1 MAKSNGRQ
9 TQSHDP
15 MYYVRFGYL
24 LNRTGSL
31 GAASMS
37 DVLKE
42 FDVALPIW
50 HILLILSEFHEQTIT
65 ELASHTGLEMSY
77 LSRTVLKVEERGFV
91 TRSKSNS
98 DKRVSYIKL
107 TPTGRQIIQ
116 KILPKT
122 RVALGIIFQGISD
135 ADIETTA
142 QTLKLVYDNLAN
154 NAGANA
160 GDVNR
165 KLIVAQRTGKY
176 RRKREEV

>member
-9 TQSHDP
+9 THSHDP

-50 HILLILSEFHEQTIT
+50 HILLILSEFNEQTIT
-65 ELASHTGLEMSY
+65 ELASHSGLEMSY

-91 TRSKSNS
+91 TRSKSKN
-98 DKRVSYIKL
+98 DKRVTYIKL
-107 TPTGRQIIQ
+107 TAAGRKMIDE
-116 KILPKT
+116 ILPKV
-122 RVALGIIFQGISD
+122 RVLLDVIFQGISD

-142 QTLKLVYDNLAN
+142 QTLQVVYENLAS
-154 NAGANA
+154 NADAIS
-160 GDVNR
+160 GDANR

-176 RRKREEV
+176 RKKS